1 MGRLLLED
9 DFTIICYPLKTL
21 KLLWQRG
28 LGGFAAENKSVPFIG
43 VVVFAYLF
51 NKKRNILKNLL
62 NSEGV

>member
-1 MGRLLLED
+1 
-9 DFTIICYPLKTL
+9 
-21 KLLWQRG
+21 